1 MPQHMCGDR
10 EKTQGKDG
18 SREQDSEN
26 RKPQGVMRIS
36 TFKLPD
42 SCHPQGSKI
51 RSTYITF
58 AKNERSRLEKR
69 VQELTKE
76 LETKKDQVEA
86 ARGTKQG
93 GCVTD

>member
-1 MPQHMCGDR
+1 
-10 EKTQGKDG
+10 
-18 SREQDSEN
+18 
-26 RKPQGVMRIS
+26 MRIHIY
-36 TFKLPD
+36 KLPD

-86 ARGTKQG
+86 ARGTIG
-93 GCVTD
+93 DDCALDPYSHDGIASFA